1 MPTSSPPRGPGR
13 PPRSAEVR
21 AAQRTRL
28 IDAAMAAIRAHG
40 PDVSVD
46 EIAAEAGVSK
56 PVLYAEFGDKVGI
69 GEAIAVELGDRGERV
84 VVEEISR
91 AGGLEM
97 RRALTVAINR
107 FIDIVIDEPEIYAF
121 ILRSIRTSDK
131 GLLDNALIRTL
142 EGRFQQLAKVLAPAA
157 DPELVHVVARAV
169 LIAPS
174 EMIDVGDLALRPRD
188 AGPRVED
195 MTLDAAERY
204 LIERALA
211 VHHGNVAAAAVALG
225 VSRSALY
232 RRLASLGIRA
242 HA

>member
-157 DPELVHVVARAV
+157 DPELVHVVA
-169 LIAPS
+169 
-174 EMIDVGDLALRPRD
+174 
-188 AGPRVED
+188 AG
-195 MTLDAAERY
+195 TFGF
-204 LIERALA
+204 I
-211 VHHGNVAAAAVALG
+211 
-225 VSRSALY
+225 
-232 RRLASLGIRA
+232 LASVESWREARRPERDVLVDHLAAILVQGFA
-242 HA
+242 ATGGPPA

>member
-1 MPTSSPPRGPGR
+1 
-13 PPRSAEVR
+13 
-21 AAQRTRL
+21 
-28 IDAAMAAIRAHG
+28 MAAIRAHG

-46 EIAAEAGVSK
+46 EIATEAGVSK

-142 EGRFQQLAKVLAPAA
+142 EGRFQQLAKVLAPDA
-157 DPELVHVVARAV
+157 DPDLVHVVA
-169 LIAPS
+169 
-174 EMIDVGDLALRPRD
+174 
-188 AGPRVED
+188 AG
-195 MTLDAAERY
+195 TFGF
-204 LIERALA
+204 I
-211 VHHGNVAAAAVALG
+211 
-225 VSRSALY
+225 
-232 RRLASLGIRA
+232 LASVESWRDTERPERGVLVDHLASILVQGFA
-242 HA
+242 ATGGPPA

>member
-1 MPTSSPPRGPGR
+1 MSTSSPPRGPGR
-13 PPRSAEVR
+13 PPRTAEER

-28 IDAAMAAIRAHG
+28 VDAAMAAIRAHG

-46 EIAAEAGVSK
+46 EIAAAAGVSK

-84 VVEEISR
+84 VIEEMR
-91 AGGLEM
+91 RGGGLEM

-142 EGRFQQLAKVLAPAA
+142 EGRFQQLATVLAPDA
-157 DPELVHVVARAV
+157 DPDVVHVVAAGTF
-169 LIAPS
+169 AQ
-174 EMIDVGDLALRPRD
+174 LATILVQGF
-188 AGPRVED
+188 AATGGPP
-195 MTLDAAERY
+195 A
-204 LIERALA
+204 
-211 VHHGNVAAAAVALG
+211 
-225 VSRSALY
+225 
-232 RRLASLGIRA
+232 
-242 HA
+242 